1 MNKAVF
7 LDKDGV
13 VTVDKDNIE
22 SLTKMEFLPGIADAI
37 AVFRKRGYMI
47 FIVTNQPIVARGT
60 ITEDELVR
68 YLDRIPP
75 LLKKMNKDALID
87 KIYYCPHHPHADVKK
102 YRTNCDCRKPKPG
115 MLLQAAEKFN
125 VDLKKSFMVGD
136 RISDIIAG
144 YLAGCRTIQCLTG
157 KENVKMIETDLKIP
171 DNIKPDFMVKE
182 ICELKDIIL

>member
-22 SLTKMEFLPGIADAI
+22 SLTEMEFLPGIADAI
-37 AVFRKRGYMI
+37 ALFRKRGYMI

-60 ITEDELVR
+60 IAESILKI
-68 YLDRIPP
+68 YLDRIPA
-75 LLKKMNKDALID
+75 LLKKMNKEALID
-87 KIYYCPHHPHADVKK
+87 KIYYCPHHPHANVEK
-102 YRTNCDCRKPKPG
+102 YRVDCDCRKPKPG
-115 MLLQAAEKFN
+115 MLLKAAKEFD
-125 VDLKKSFMVGD
+125 VDLKASFMVGD
-136 RISDIIAG
+136 RMSDVIAG

-171 DNIKPDFMVKE
+171 DNIKPDFVVKD
-182 ICELKDIIL
+182 IYALKDIIL